1 VLVRGG
7 VPEEPELRDGA
18 YFRPALIEADDVDVP
33 IVQQEVF
40 GPVQTFEVFEDEADA
55 IRRANATEF
64 GLAAAVFTGDDLRA
78 RRVGRELR
86 VSTVWLNTFGLHTQQ
101 MAGTPVKQSGYG
113 SLAGSAAVEAF
124 QNTKRY
130 GTAMPPA

>member
-1 VLVRGG
+1 MAHKTVADVVVETLQAVGVKHCWG
-7 VPEEPELRDGA
+7 VPGDTLN
-18 YFRPALIEADDVDVP
+18 YV
-33 IVQQEVF
+33 
-40 GPVQTFEVFEDEADA
+40 TDA

-64 GLAAAVFTGDDLRA
+64 GLAAAVFTADDLRA

-86 VSTVWLNTFGLHTQQ
+86 VSTVWLNTFGMHTQQ